1 MNYERVKAVFLSLLD
16 KKEATPYIMY
26 IEAAISDTEGR
37 IRPEFAENPPDC
49 VNMLAAANALVM
61 YTNALCAGDITV
73 CNENGKAL
81 IDRNT
86 ENTRRSAAYLA
97 DYFKGICSRYITDDK
112 FVMISTE
119 KEA

>member
-26 IEAAISDTEGR
+26 IEAAISDTAR
-37 IRPEFAENPPDC
+37 QIRPEFAEDPPDC

-61 YTNALCAGDITV
+61 YTNALCAGDITL

-81 IDRNT
+81 IDRSTDNI
-86 ENTRRSAAYLA
+86 RHSAAYLA
-97 DYFKGICSRYITDDK
+97 DYFKALCSRYITDDK